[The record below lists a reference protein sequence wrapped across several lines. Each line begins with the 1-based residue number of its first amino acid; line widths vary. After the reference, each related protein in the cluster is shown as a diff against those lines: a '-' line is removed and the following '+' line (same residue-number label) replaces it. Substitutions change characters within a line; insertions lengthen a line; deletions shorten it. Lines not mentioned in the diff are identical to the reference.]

1 MAEHIFSRVEVDN
14 ILKTTV
20 GKTLGQIDKNHI
32 FDRTIT
38 SPKITGIAG
47 DVIEQSV
54 FDYPAD
60 PKSEPDLLIDGRPV
74 ELKTTGL
81 KRVSSRDRSGHK
93 LEAKEPMSITAVSLN
108 QIANQNDFYN
118 SQLWHKLEELLL
130 VYYLYDSSSTVP
142 AKEYAN
148 FPIQGYHFYQF
159 SKDEQKI
166 IENDWKI
173 VRDFVA
179 NVWENN
185 LDTEVEFP
193 KISKL
198 RNQMAYLDTAP
209 KYPNKPR
216 FRLTRAVVT
225 TIARSYLGEHF
236 EPLLPQATFSS
247 FKELDKVL
255 SNLARKYKGKT
266 ISEIATELCVNLPLS
281 KNGKVT
287 KQASSVIVARMFSE
301 TASSLED
308 IELFNKFS
316 ICYKTITLTT
326 QGNRTEDTKFLK
338 VDFQE
343 WADKEINFESSFI
356 YSFFAEQKFL
366 FAIFEEQK
374 SNDLYENN
382 IFLGFKRISF
392 DDEFLT
398 TEVQKT
404 WERVRELVNG
414 KKLINEKLYKKDGSP
429 KINKTGIQQE
439 APNLPK
445 SESYAL
451 FLRGTGSD
459 STKKPLTINGV
470 KMYYQNFWLK
480 GCYLVDLLSSV
491 DYL

>member
-1 MAEHIFSRVEVDN
+1 MAEHIFSRIEIDSL
-14 ILKTTV
+14 LKPTV
-20 GKTLGQIDKNHI
+20 GKTLGQVDKNHI
-32 FDRTIT
+32 FARTIT
-38 SPKITGIAG
+38 NPKITGIAG

-60 PKSEPDLLIDGRPV
+60 TKSEPDLLVDGRPV

-81 KRVSSRDRSGHK
+81 KRVSSRDKSGHK

-108 QIANQNDFYN
+108 QIANQNDFYD

-130 VYYLYDSSSTVP
+130 VYYLYDSSKTVP
-142 AKEYAN
+142 AAEYAN

-159 SKDEQKI
+159 SKDDQKI

-179 NVWENN
+179 NVWQNG
-185 LDTEVEFP
+185 LDTEIEFP

-198 RNQMAYLDTAP
+198 RSQMAYLDTAP
-209 KYPNKPR
+209 KYPHKPR

-225 TIARSYLGEHF
+225 TIARSYLGEKF
-236 EPLLPQATFSS
+236 EPLLPQTEFSS
-247 FKELDKVL
+247 FQELDQIL
-255 SNLARKYKGKT
+255 SSLAKKYKGKT
-266 ISEIATELCVNLPLS
+266 ISEIATELQIDLPLS

-287 KQASSVIVARMFSE
+287 KQASSMIVARMFSE
-301 TASSLED
+301 TASSLDD

-316 ICYKTITLTT
+316 ICYKTITLTK
-326 QGNRTEDTKFLK
+326 QGKRTEDTKFLK
-338 VDFQE
+338 VDFPE
-343 WADKEINFESSFI
+343 WTDKEIDFESSFI

-374 SNDLYENN
+374 AKDLYENN
-382 IFLGFKRISF
+382 VFLGFKRISF
-392 DDEFLT
+392 DDDFLNN
-398 TEVQKT
+398 EVQRT
-404 WERVRELVNG
+404 WARVRDLVNEG
-414 KKLINEKLYKKDGSP
+414 LLINEKLFKKDGSP
-429 KINKTGIQQE
+429 KMNLTGVQQE

-459 STKKPLTINGV
+459 STNKPLSINGV
-470 KMYYQNFWLK
+470 QMYYQNFWLK
-480 GCYLVDLLSSV
+480 GSYLVNLLNNV

>member
-1 MAEHIFSRVEVDN
+1 MAEHIFSKNEIDG
-14 ILKTTV
+14 ILKQII
-20 GKTLGQIDKNHI
+20 GKTLGQVDKNHV

-54 FDYPAD
+54 FNYSAD
-60 PKSEPDLLIDGRPV
+60 TKSEPDLLVDGRPV

-81 KRVSSRDRSGHK
+81 KRVSSRDKSGHK

-108 QIANQNDFYN
+108 KIANQSDFYK

-142 AKEYAN
+142 AAEYAN

-159 SKDEQKI
+159 SKEDQKI
-166 IENDWKI
+166 IENDWRI
-173 VRDFVA
+173 VRDFVD
-179 NVWENN
+179 NVWKNN
-185 LDTEVEFP
+185 LDIEEEFP

-198 RNQMAYLDTAP
+198 RTQMAYLDTAP

-216 FRLTRAVVT
+216 FRLTRALVT
-225 TIARSYLGEHF
+225 TIAQSYLGERF
-236 EPLLPQATFSS
+236 DPLLPQKTFSS
-247 FKELDKVL
+247 FQDLDNIL
-255 SNLARKYKGKT
+255 SNLATKYKGKT
-266 ISEIATELCVNLPLS
+266 ISDIAEKLSVDLPLS

-287 KQASSVIVARMFSE
+287 KQASSMIIARMFSE

-316 ICYKTITLTT
+316 ICYKTITLTK
-326 QGNRTEDTKFLK
+326 QGKRTEDTKFLK

-343 WADKEINFESSFI
+343 WADKEVDFESSFV

-374 SNDLYENN
+374 SKDLYENN
-382 IFLGFKRISF
+382 VFLGFKRISF
-392 DDEFLT
+392 DDNFLT
-398 TEVQKT
+398 NEVQKT
-404 WERVRELVNG
+404 WERVRELING
-414 KKLINEKLYKKDGSP
+414 NQLTNEKIYNKDGFP
-429 KINKTGIQQE
+429 KINKTGVQQE
-439 APNLPK
+439 APNFPK
-445 SESYAL
+445 SESYTV

-459 STKKPLTINGV
+459 STKKPLTINGIH
-470 KMYYQNFWLK
+470 MYYQNFWVK
-480 GCYLVDLLSSV
+480 GSYLVDLLNGIE
-491 DYL
+491 YL

>member
-14 ILKTTV
+14 ILKATV
-20 GKTLGQIDKNHI
+20 GKTLGQVDKNHI

-38 SPKITGIAG
+38 NPKITGIAG

-60 PKSEPDLLIDGRPV
+60 TKSEPDLLIDGRPV

-81 KRVSSRDRSGHK
+81 KRVSSRDKSGHK

-148 FPIQGYHFYQF
+148 FPIQGYHFYKF

-225 TIARSYLGEHF
+225 TIARSYLGVHF
-236 EPLLPQATFSS
+236 EPLLPQANFSS
-247 FKELDKVL
+247 FQELDKIL

-266 ISEIATELCVNLPLS
+266 ISEIATELRIDLPLS
-281 KNGKVT
+281 KMVK
-287 KQASSVIVARMFSE
+287 
-301 TASSLED
+301 L
-308 IELFNKFS
+308 LNKPH
-316 ICYKTITLTT
+316 
-326 QGNRTEDTKFLK
+326 Q
-338 VDFQE
+338 
-343 WADKEINFESSFI
+343 
-356 YSFFAEQKFL
+356 
-366 FAIFEEQK
+366 
-374 SNDLYENN
+374 
-382 IFLGFKRISF
+382 
-392 DDEFLT
+392 
-398 TEVQKT
+398 
-404 WERVRELVNG
+404 
-414 KKLINEKLYKKDGSP
+414 
-429 KINKTGIQQE
+429 
-439 APNLPK
+439 
-445 SESYAL
+445 
-451 FLRGTGSD
+451 
-459 STKKPLTINGV
+459 
-470 KMYYQNFWLK
+470 
-480 GCYLVDLLSSV
+480 
-491 DYL
+491 